1 MKMKYDTNTLEGKI
15 QVMEQYREGFDRILF
30 KKLNFID
37 SYRELQSPPV
47 WNWQINDY
55 NYPADPPRKVLK
67 PWTFETAPKCYTL
80 IRDKNAKQII
90 RAVSCW
96 STNSLH
102 TMSPH
107 FEASTYTWDYLVT
120 NYEHSLDNGATWHPC
135 GIEVEEQS

>member
-1 MKMKYDTNTLEGKI
+1 MKVKFDTSTVEGKI
-15 QVMEQYREGFDRILF
+15 AVMQEFAKNRGGFWRFLLRDQEWHHIS
-30 KKLNFID
+30 IP
-37 SYRELQSPPV
+37 S
-47 WNWQINDY
+47 WNWDSFDY

-67 PWTFETAPKCYTL
+67 PWTFETAPKCHVL
-80 IRDKNAKQII
+80 IKDKSVQQLI

-96 STNSLH
+96 STNALH

-135 GIEVEEQS
+135 GIETEESL